1 MLFFIALLK
10 TAIFADLVYLQ
21 HRHLTITETYVI
33 TMVLKINQRV
43 AIFLRQAKSIVID
56 INIDIDNGNLI
67 SANSNLQKIHLG
79 GLEKWWKERKNEKRV
94 EINCFEFRFDRYLL
108 KAKEY

>member
-10 TAIFADLVYLQ
+10 TAIFAELVYLQ

-67 SANSNLQKIHLG
+67 SANSNLQKNSSRG
-79 GLEKWWKERKNEKRV
+79 SGKMVERKK
-94 EINCFEFRFDRYLL
+94 
-108 KAKEY
+108 K